1 MFDHIFTNAI
11 DGNGDPLTIAV
22 KNGRFAALGAEN
34 IAVEGVEITDL
45 KGHLVLP
52 GFVDSHIHLD
62 KSFVGDRWHPHRS
75 VSSLRER
82 LQVEKEELAAAPS
95 IASRAEA
102 LLRKAQSFGTIA
114 MRSHVDVDATTK
126 LDNLHA
132 IQEVREKWRGM
143 IDVQLVAFPQAG
155 LMSCPGTADILDAA
169 LAEGVE
175 VIGGI
180 DPTTL
185 DGDADGQLDVVFGL
199 AEKHGVMVDIHLH
212 QPGQLC
218 VDDLT
223 RIAARTTALG
233 MQGKVTV
240 SHAYGLGDLSAAE
253 LKKIADILAKADVGI
268 MTNGPGSHPFPPVW
282 ELHKAGVRVLS
293 GNDNIQDSWWPY
305 GNGDMLQRAMIIG
318 YRLGLNEDEQ
328 LHLLLDMVTHAG
340 ARTLGLK
347 DYGLTV
353 GNEADFIVVEALNAA
368 AAVAA
373 VPYARAVVRGG
384 RVTVKPADMAF

>member
-1 MFDHIFTNAI
+1 MLDHIFTNAI
-11 DGNGDPLTIAV
+11 DGDGNPLTIAV
-22 KNGRFAALGAEN
+22 KDGRFAAIGAEN
-34 IAVEGVEITDL
+34 IAAEGAETTDL

-62 KSFVGDRWHPHRS
+62 KGFVGDRWHPHRP
-75 VSSLRER
+75 VRSLRER

-95 IASRAEA
+95 IAIRAEA
-102 LLRKAQSFGTIA
+102 MLRKAQSFGTIA
-114 MRSHVDVDATTK
+114 MRSHVDVDATTN
-126 LDNLHA
+126 LDHLHA
-132 IQEVREKWRGM
+132 IQDVREKWRGI

-155 LMSCPGTADILDAA
+155 VMSCPGTADILDAA

-185 DGDADGQLDVVFGL
+185 DGDPDGELDVVFGL

-212 QPGQLC
+212 EPGQLC

-223 RIAARTTALG
+223 RIATRTTALG

-240 SHAYGLGDLSAAE
+240 SHAYGLGDLSAPE
-253 LKKIADILAKADVGI
+253 LQKIADILAKAGVGI

-293 GNDNIQDSWWPY
+293 GNDNIQDTWWPY

-328 LHLLLDMVTHAG
+328 LHLLLDMVTRAG
-340 ARTLGLK
+340 AETLGLK

-353 GNEADFIVVEALNAA
+353 GHEANFVIVEALNAA
-368 AAVAA
+368 AAVAT
-373 VPYARAVVRGG
+373 VPYPRAVVRGG
-384 RVTVKPADMAF
+384 KMTVKSGDMAF